1 MIRVTHSLG
10 YFLYP
15 FQLRVKWRLI
25 CSWAQSFSLLFICTL
40 SSSPF
45 LPPSRLHTRSPS
57 QASPLSSISSPKTEG
72 KTGRQA
78 LGDGAMAVLMG
89 DGGEGVKN
97 SVPRMSTPTH
107 VHNDLYTWTRTH
119 THTLERQLCN
129 HLTHWHTH
137 QQSHTSAASLS
148 TQNPLRRP
156 LCGLIGVII
165 FA

>member
-1 MIRVTHSLG
+1 MATDLLLG
-10 YFLYP
+10 SIIQPPFHLYT
-15 FQLRVKWRLI
+15 
-25 CSWAQSFSLLFICTL
+25 LLV
-40 SSSPF
+40 PV
-45 LPPSRLHTRSPS
+45 P
-57 QASPLSSISSPKTEG
+57 SSISPPYTESLPSFSFELHQLPEDRR
-72 KTGRQA
+72 K
-78 LGDGAMAVLMG
+78 DGEAGFGGWG
-89 DGGEGVKN
+89 DGGADGGWRRGCEEQCSQNVN
-97 SVPRMSTPTH
+97 TH
-107 VHNDLYTWTRTH
+107 SCAQRLIYMNTHTH